1 MFQVFHRACP
11 ITKSDASS
19 RRGTGNTMT
28 PQLSGKIRQEVD
40 LIARF
45 AETYRRRFSSMID
58 RLNSA
63 DDHATDLA
71 SLRLC
76 VEAVD
81 MMLSNQKQ
89 LAKALYEM
97 AGQQRPKSAAA

>member
-1 MFQVFHRACP
+1 MS
-11 ITKSDASS
+11 K
-19 RRGTGNTMT
+19 
-28 PQLSGKIRQEVD
+28 QLSGKMREEVD

-45 AETYRRRFSSMID
+45 AETYRRRFSNLID
-58 RLNSA
+58 RMNQTA
-63 DDHATDLA
+63 DPATELA

-89 LAKALYEM
+89 LAKALCEM
-97 AGQQRPKSAAA
+97 TQDVRVAVNRPAIAA

>member
-1 MFQVFHRACP
+1 MSQ
-11 ITKSDASS
+11 
-19 RRGTGNTMT
+19 
-28 PQLSGKIRQEVD
+28 QLSGKMREEVD

-45 AETYRRRFSSMID
+45 AETYRRRFSNLID
-58 RLNSA
+58 RMNRAA
-63 DDHATDLA
+63 DPATELA

-89 LAKALYEM
+89 LAKALSEIT
-97 AGQQRPKSAAA
+97 QDIKVKVTRPAAA

>member
-1 MFQVFHRACP
+1 MEQ
-11 ITKSDASS
+11 
-19 RRGTGNTMT
+19 
-28 PQLSGKIRQEVD
+28 QLSGRMREEVD

-45 AETYRRRFSSMID
+45 AETYRRRFSNLID
-58 RLNSA
+58 RMNHAA
-63 DDHATDLA
+63 DPATELA

-89 LAKALYEM
+89 LAKALCEM
-97 AGQQRPKSAAA
+97 THDGRVTVNRPAIAA